1 MQYNYFQKQVTRIRK
16 FLLLGILISA
26 VPYLAFAQSVSIQ
39 IPSGST
45 IVSNWAPWVHSF
57 SDPVPAGA
65 TVTGARLTF
74 SGRDQGWGGT
84 GGWAGFYLSDTHI
97 GSAQLFHHTTSNT
110 VEATKCFTTY
120 VNGGTNTLKMYF
132 LGYPGWQGFFFGGT
146 LTLFYQFVEPLEIAT
161 EVASD
166 VTCNGASDGSV
177 SITHSGGS
185 QPVSV
190 LWSNGATTDMITG
203 LDVGTY
209 TAVVTD
215 LCGNSVSRTFNI
227 SQPEKLAASAS
238 ASAILCFGGSA
249 DVDLTVTGGTQPYS
263 YDWSNNTNNQDLSGV
278 AAGTYTVTVTDAN
291 GCATDASVTI
301 SQPEKLTASA
311 SASAIL
317 CFGGSADVD
326 LTVTGG
332 TQPYS
337 YDWSNNTN
345 NQDLSG
351 VAAGTYTV
359 TVTDAN
365 GCATDAS
372 VTVSQPEE
380 LTINAGNNQMVFLGY
395 VPSETAN
402 LNGEPANG
410 GTEPYSYAWTLE
422 SGDLAGTGL
431 SLTVNPTETT
441 NYILTV
447 TDANGCVA
455 SDQVSVC
462 VVDIAVPGKK
472 GKPSKKVYICHI
484 PSGNPSNAHTISVSV
499 NAVADHLAHGDLL
512 GPCGTPQSCDDSFK
526 SGVDDAFTNLPSM
539 IEDYLNVFPNPSH
552 GDVNIEFFLTSDV
565 HTKVSVFDITGNIVE
580 ILFDEYVS
588 LDRKASTKV
597 NSELLSKGVYFVR
610 LQSSDGTLET
620 VKLIVN

>member
-291 GCATDASVTI
+291 GCATDASVT
-301 SQPEKLTASA
+301 
-311 SASAIL
+311 
-317 CFGGSADVD
+317 
-326 LTVTGG
+326 
-332 TQPYS
+332 
-337 YDWSNNTN
+337 
-345 NQDLSG
+345 
-351 VAAGTYTV
+351 
-359 TVTDAN
+359 
-365 GCATDAS
+365 
-372 VTVSQPEE
+372 VSQPEE

-441 NYILTV
+441 NYILTA

-455 SDQVSVC
+455 SDQVTVC